1 MKRKQLLSE
10 AQIKRMAQIAGIPAM
25 GIVSEKVNIQAEETE
40 TEETT
45 TNEET
50 TEETVE
56 EATDVTEGG
65 DYMETDEDPTDAAS
79 MEAEEEAPAAEGE
92 VPQEKIESLVDAVLA
107 AIEAE
112 TGVPASRVE
121 DDAPAEEEPEAEA
134 EVDADA
140 ELEADAE
147 APADD
152 AEEMLE
158 TELTLAEKIAAAV
171 QTVIDEDAALEES
184 TDETE
189 TTATTTTTEDE
200 KLEEITKAVVA
211 RLRTL
216 KK

>member
-45 TNEET
+45 TNEEA

-56 EATDVTEGG
+56 ESADVTEGG
-65 DYMETDEDPTDAAS
+65 KYLETDEDPADAAS

-92 VPQEKIESLVDAVLA
+92 VPQDKIESLVDAVLA

-121 DDAPAEEEPEAEA
+121 DDAAAEEPEAEA

-147 APADD
+147 APVDD

-184 TDETE
+184 TDET
-189 TTATTTTTEDE
+189 TATTTTEDE

-216 KK
+216 NK